1 MLMVLEVAG
10 VAAEDVLQ
18 DARATAAPVK
28 RLRKESTTASARAQD
43 CEVPRKLSAQYRS
56 HRCRC
61 GKRAGAVQHCGSGFG
76 LRLGRPYNVEQGQ
89 RHAPIGEEPYRFA
102 VPGIGMTGCGCW

>member
-56 HRCRC
+56 RI
-61 GKRAGAVQHCGSGFG
+61 AVGVAEVEREGET
-76 LRLGRPYNVEQGQ
+76 LRQWQEQKEREQ
-89 RHAPIGEEPYRFA
+89 RRIAEA
-102 VPGIGMTGCGCW
+102 ASACVSA